1 MENHNK
7 MVSLIWSVADDCL
20 RDVYNK
26 GKYRDVILP
35 MVVLRR
41 LDALLEDTKEKVLE
55 EYQSNIELGL
65 EDDEGSL
72 YLISKHKYFNI
83 SKWTM
88 QKLVNSASNDPEQLR
103 MRVEEYLDGYSE
115 NIKEIITKFKL
126 RQQIEFMAEKN
137 ILLEVLQKFTD
148 PELNLT
154 PFDKELN
161 DGTVLTGVSNLG
173 MGYIFEEL
181 IRKFNEENN
190 EEAGEHFTPREV
202 IELMTHIVFEPI
214 ADKLAPVTT
223 IYDPACGSGGML
235 TESEQFITD
244 PHGKIKSKTDV
255 NLYGKEINDETYAIC
270 KSDMIIKDNN
280 PEGIKSGSTLSTNEF
295 EGMRF
300 DFMLSNPPYGK
311 SWATEQK
318 NIKDGKNVIDNRFIV
333 ELTDFWGNKSE
344 VEAIPAS
351 SDGQLL
357 FMMEMVTKMKPA
369 NLTET
374 GSRIASVHNGSSL
387 FTGDAG
393 SGASNIRRY
402 IIENDL
408 LDAII
413 QLPNNLFY
421 NTGIT
426 TYIWILSNKK
436 PKERVGKVLLIDA
449 NKSFEKLRKS
459 LGQKNCEITKQ
470 QVDEIVEMYNKM
482 TDIDKEQLSSK
493 VFNNE
498 DFGYYKVKVQ
508 RPNRLRVDFTQEN
521 IEKLKFIPKYEK
533 ESEYLISLYSDNI
546 LTKLQEE
553 SEEIIDK
560 LQLKFENLQKKDLNV
575 LLDIKKWNT
584 QLDLFNIANK
594 ILNEIV
600 ISNELDFNIFKE
612 EMNSV
617 IKELGIKV
625 TTAQKNKIYNV
636 ITEYDENAEKV
647 VKKIVKK
654 TKKEINNLVL
664 YNKCQEDELK
674 YYGYNIVDNNIVEYE
689 EAKGMDDDEIIPLL
703 DNITEYFKKEVLEYV
718 TDAWIDL
725 SKIKIG
731 YEISF
736 NKYFYKPEKLRSVD
750 EIAKEL
756 LELEEE
762 SKGLLED
769 LLGGYDNEKI

>member
-7 MVSLIWSVADDCL
+7 MVNLIWSVADDCL

-55 EYQSNIELGL
+55 EYKSNIDLGL
-65 EDDEGSL
+65 KDDEESL
-72 YLISKHKYFNI
+72 YLISNHKYYNI

-103 MRVEEYLDGYSE
+103 MRVDEYLDGYSE

-154 PFDKELN
+154 PFDKELK
-161 DGTVLTGVSNLG
+161 DGTILTGVSNLG

-214 ADKLAPVTT
+214 ANKLAPVTT

-244 PHGKIKSKTDV
+244 PQGKIKSKTDV

-295 EGMRF
+295 EGMKF

-333 ELTDFWGNKSE
+333 ELSDFWGNKSE

-449 NKSFEKLRKS
+449 NKSFKKLRKS
-459 LGQKNCEITKQ
+459 LGQKNCEITNK
-470 QVDEIVEMYNKM
+470 QVDEIVKVYNEMSN
-482 TDIDKEQLSSK
+482 IDKEKVSSK

-498 DFGYYKVKVQ
+498 DFGYYKVKVN
-508 RPNRLRVDFTQEN
+508 RPNRLRIDFTQKN
-521 IEKLKFIPKYEK
+521 IEKLKLIPKYEK
-533 ESEYLISLYSDNI
+533 ESEYLISLYNDNI
-546 LTKLQEE
+546 LTKLQEDSKE
-553 SEEIIDK
+553 VIEKI
-560 LQLKFENLQKKDLNV
+560 QLEFENLQKKDIKV
-575 LLDIKKWNT
+575 LLDCKKWND
-584 QLDLFNIANK
+584 QLVLFNIANQ
-594 ILNEIV
+594 ILNKID
-600 ISNELDFNIFKE
+600 ISNELDFNVFKE
-612 EMNSV
+612 EMDSV

-625 TTAQKNKIYNV
+625 TAAQKTNIYNV

-647 VKKIVKK
+647 IKKIVKK
-654 TKKEINNLVL
+654 TKKEIDNLIFF
-664 YNKCQEDELK
+664 NKCQEDELK
-674 YYGYNIVDNNIVEYE
+674 YYGYNIVGNDIVEYE
-689 EAKGMDDDEIIPLL
+689 KAKGMDDDEIIPLSE
-703 DNITEYFKKEVLEYV
+703 NITEYFKKEVLKYLPE
-718 TDAWIDL
+718 AWIDI

-736 NKYFYKPEKLRSVD
+736 NKYFYKPEKLRSLS
-750 EIAKEL
+750 EIASEL
-756 LELEEE
+756 MKLEEE

-769 LLGGYDNEKI
+769 LLGGYNNEKI

>member
-55 EYQSNIELGL
+55 EYKSNKELGL
-65 EDDEGSL
+65 EEDEESL
-72 YLISKHKYFNI
+72 YLISNHKYFNI
-83 SKWTM
+83 SEWTM

-244 PHGKIKSKTDV
+244 PQGKIKSKTDV

-295 EGMRF
+295 EGMKF

-449 NKSFEKLRKS
+449 NKSFKKLRKS

-470 QVDEIVEMYNKM
+470 QVDEIVEMYNEM
-482 TDIDKEQLSSK
+482 TNIDKEQLSSK

-521 IEKLKFIPKYEK
+521 IEKLKLIPKYEK
-533 ESEYLISLYSDNI
+533 ESEYLISLYIDNI
-546 LTKLQEE
+546 LTKLKDD
-553 SEEIIDK
+553 SEEVIEK
-560 LQLKFENLQKKDLNV
+560 LQFKFENLQKKDIKV
-575 LLDIKKWNT
+575 LLDLKKWND
-584 QLDLFNIANK
+584 QLLLFDIADQILNK
-594 ILNEIV
+594 ID
-600 ISNELDFNIFKE
+600 ISNELDFNVFKE
-612 EMNSV
+612 EMDSV

-625 TTAQKNKIYNV
+625 TTTQKNKIYNV

-647 VKKIVKK
+647 IKKVVKK
-654 TKKEINNLVL
+654 TKKEINNLML

-689 EAKGMDDDEIIPLL
+689 EAKGMDDDEIIPLS
-703 DNITEYFKKEVLEYV
+703 DNITEYFKKEVLKYV
-718 TDAWIDL
+718 SDAWIDL

-736 NKYFYKPEKLRSVD
+736 NKYFYKPEKLRSLN

>member
-55 EYQSNIELGL
+55 EYKSNKDLGL
-65 EDDEGSL
+65 EEDEESL
-72 YLISKHKYFNI
+72 YLISNHKYFNI

-244 PHGKIKSKTDV
+244 PQGKIKSKTDV

-295 EGMRF
+295 EGMKF

-393 SGASNIRRY
+393 SGASNIRGY

-436 PKERVGKVLLIDA
+436 PKERKGKVLLIDA
-449 NKSFEKLRKS
+449 NKSFKKLRKS

-470 QVDEIVEMYNKM
+470 QVDEIVEMYNEM
-482 TDIDKEQLSSK
+482 TNIDKEQLSSK

-521 IEKLKFIPKYEK
+521 IEKLKLIPKYEK
-533 ESEYLISLYSDNI
+533 ESEYLILLYSDNI
-546 LTKLQEE
+546 LTKLKDD
-553 SEEIIDK
+553 SEEVIEK
-560 LQLKFENLQKKDLNV
+560 LQFKFENLQKKDIKV
-575 LLDIKKWNT
+575 LLDLKKWND
-584 QLDLFNIANK
+584 QLLLFDIADQILNK
-594 ILNEIV
+594 IET
-600 ISNELDFNIFKE
+600 SNELDFNIFKE

-625 TTAQKNKIYNV
+625 TTTQKNKIYNV

-647 VKKIVKK
+647 IKKVVKK
-654 TKKEINNLVL
+654 TKKEINNLML
-664 YNKCQEDELK
+664 YNKCQENELK

-703 DNITEYFKKEVLEYV
+703 ENITEYFKKEVLEYV

-736 NKYFYKPEKLRSVD
+736 NKYFYKPEKLRSLN
-750 EIAKEL
+750 EIANEL

-762 SKGLLED
+762 SKGLLEEI
-769 LLGGYDNEKI
+769 LGGYNYE

>member
-55 EYQSNIELGL
+55 EYKSNKDLGL
-65 EDDEGSL
+65 EEDEESL
-72 YLISKHKYFNI
+72 YLISNHKYFNI

-244 PHGKIKSKTDV
+244 PQGKIKSKTDV

-295 EGMRF
+295 EGMKF

-393 SGASNIRRY
+393 SGASNIRGY
-402 IIENDL
+402 IIEKDL

-436 PKERVGKVLLIDA
+436 PKERKGKVLLIDA
-449 NKSFEKLRKS
+449 NKSFKKLRKS

-470 QVDEIVEMYNKM
+470 QVDEIVEMYNEM
-482 TDIDKEQLSSK
+482 TNIDKEQLSSK

-521 IEKLKFIPKYEK
+521 IEKLKLIPKYEK
-533 ESEYLISLYSDNI
+533 ESEYLILLYSDNI
-546 LTKLQEE
+546 LTKLKDD
-553 SEEIIDK
+553 SEEVIEK
-560 LQLKFENLQKKDLNV
+560 LQFKFENLQKKDIKV
-575 LLDIKKWNT
+575 LLDLKKWND
-584 QLDLFNIANK
+584 QLLLFDIADQILNK
-594 ILNEIV
+594 IET
-600 ISNELDFNIFKE
+600 SNELDFNIFKE

-625 TTAQKNKIYNV
+625 TTTQKNKIYNV

-647 VKKIVKK
+647 IKKVVKK
-654 TKKEINNLVL
+654 TKKEINNLML
-664 YNKCQEDELK
+664 YNKCQENELK

-703 DNITEYFKKEVLEYV
+703 ENITEYFKKEVLEYV

-736 NKYFYKPEKLRSVD
+736 NKYFYKPEKLRSLN
-750 EIAKEL
+750 EIANEL

-762 SKGLLED
+762 SKGLLEEI
-769 LLGGYDNEKI
+769 LGGYNYE